1 LGVLQDYNKA
11 VEFYEKASE
20 KGHAFSQFQ
29 LGSHYALGLGVTKDL
44 IKSHMWFNVAASS
57 GHERAAKSR
66 DQLTEILTQH
76 QISEARALAKDWIN
90 NNRE

>member
-1 LGVLQDYNKA
+1 
-11 VEFYEKASE
+11 
-20 KGHAFSQFQ
+20 
-29 LGSHYALGLGVTKDL
+29 
-44 IKSHMWFNVAASS
+44 MWFNVAASS